1 MSNSKIPDKIKK
13 GILNSDNFITINDL
27 NKKFDIKRIT
37 ASNYLSRLEKEG
49 LITRIGRG
57 EYLTTQKSK
66 LKPEIDPQ
74 IVEIHNLIKK
84 NSPFLEF
91 IIWSIFNF
99 KDFFQNIP
107 VKNYIFIEAEE
118 LFELNAIKERL
129 FENNIESIIV
139 PNSKDF
145 EEVSFRK
152 EIPIF
157 LFKRKSLYGTI
168 KMNDLITAISERCI
182 LDMYYYITKKLLNY
196 PIEEL
201 KAILIKMIQTG
212 EFNFSFAMRY
222 ARIRNIEFE
231 VFLIISKLRDQLP
244 NYIPKKFGENISK
257 IKSNLNQFF
266 GKGWADG
273 FF

>member
-57 EYLTTQKSK
+57 EYLSTQKSK
-66 LKPEIDPQ
+66 LKPEIDQ
-74 IVEIHNLIKK
+74 KIVEIHNLIKK

-99 KDFFQNIP
+99 KEFFHNIP
-107 VKNYIFIEAEE
+107 IKNYIFIEAQE
-118 LFELNAIKERL
+118 LFELKAIKDRL
-129 FENNIESIIV
+129 FENDIESIMD

-157 LFKRKSLYGTI
+157 LFKRKNFYGIININEI
-168 KMNDLITAISERCI
+168 KTASSERCI
-182 LDMYYYITKKLLNY
+182 LDLYYYITRKHLNY
-196 PIEEL
+196 PIEEI
-201 KAILIKMIQTG
+201 KDTLIKMIQTG

-222 ARIRNIEFE
+222 AKNRNIEFE
-231 VFLIISKLRDQLP
+231 VFLIISKLHNKLP
-244 NYIPKKFGENISK
+244 NYIPKKFGENISN
-257 IKSNLNQFF
+257 IKNNLNQFF

>member
-13 GILNSDNFITINDL
+13 GILNSDKYITINEL
-27 NKKFDIKRIT
+27 NKKFNIKRIT
-37 ASNYLSRLEKEG
+37 ASNYLSRLKKEG

-57 EYLTTQKSK
+57 EYLSIQKSK
-66 LKPEIDPQ
+66 LKPEFDQQ
-74 IVEIHNLIKK
+74 IVELHNLIKK

-99 KDFFQNIP
+99 KEFFHNIP
-107 VKNYIFIEAEE
+107 VKNYIFIEVEE
-118 LFELNAIKERL
+118 LFELKAIKERL
-129 FENNIESIIV
+129 FENNIESIID

-152 EIPIF
+152 EIPVF
-157 LFKRKSLYGTI
+157 LFKRKNLYGTI

-182 LDMYYYITKKLLNY
+182 LDMYYYITKKHLNY

-222 ARIRNIEFE
+222 AKIRN
-231 VFLIISKLRDQLP
+231 L
-244 NYIPKKFGENISK
+244 
-257 IKSNLNQFF
+257 
-266 GKGWADG
+266 
-273 FF
+273 